1 MNLIAA
7 FVAGILVGACVVVLI
22 YRRNSAKQHRDRL
35 TITRHQALIR
45 AMGK

>member
-1 MNLIAA
+1 MSLIAA
-7 FVAGILVGACVVVLI
+7 FIGGALIGASVMVLI
-22 YRRNSAKQHRDRL
+22 HRRNSAKQHHDRL

>member
-1 MNLIAA
+1 MSIIAA
-7 FVAGILVGACVVVLI
+7 FVCGILVGACVVVLI
-22 YRRNSAKQHRDRL
+22 HRRNSAKQHRDRL

>member
-7 FVAGILVGACVVVLI
+7 FVAGVLVGVFTIVLI